1 MIHVSVCGQL
11 QLGAYDDEDVPIN
24 VYTHAHFACLIHIVS
39 VSCRH
44 HKVLTTAFTCH
55 CPIRIRHNLG
65 SAYIGNISG
74 TSNQNNSQQKQIGQS
89 TKEEEKSEPSIA
101 TRPANSN
108 NCRWRFSTRQQTF
121 GPVDVHI
128 NIRGR
133 GGCRCTV
140 PYKVVLAEGGYE
152 CVTDTLPLFIEKRPH
167 QQLKPIKMVDIT
179 FSLEMQFSLEGSI
192 ATCSSLYETAKSMY
206 SRSKLPIRLV
216 DEQVEDFANKK
227 QSSSA
232 SALPWLVKIV
242 YAKND
247 APQNNDNN
255 TDIISISSPSLT
267 GGHGLNECYKI
278 IAGLPPSCCIIPSSS
293 SLALSTSLYVQI
305 DVSTLSIQQITKIC
319 QNYVKY
325 EEAIDSLHSYNR
337 RENKCNQC
345 RSNKLAVGDEGC
357 TNKQRN
363 QRIANCQ
370 SLDELVSC
378 MNPKHDVQYK
388 LDLRSTLNSIEF
400 RQHTSSKD
408 KTTVTNW
415 IRFCTAFVLN
425 SARLRSPMALKSTT
439 SIEEEFDLLFEY
451 VVKDRAIRNYYRER
465 RDGIKVKEEEDER
478 LRILMMLD

>member
-1 MIHVSVCGQL
+1 MKSVVGSCSQCSFQYG
-11 QLGAYDDEDVPIN
+11 YDHD
-24 VYTHAHFACLIHIVS
+24 
-39 VSCRH
+39 
-44 HKVLTTAFTCH
+44 
-55 CPIRIRHNLG
+55 
-65 SAYIGNISG
+65 
-74 TSNQNNSQQKQIGQS
+74 
-89 TKEEEKSEPSIA
+89 
-101 TRPANSN
+101 
-108 NCRWRFSTRQQTF
+108 
-121 GPVDVHI
+121 
-128 NIRGR
+128 
-133 GGCRCTV
+133 
-140 PYKVVLAEGGYE
+140 
-152 CVTDTLPLFIEKRPH
+152 
-167 QQLKPIKMVDIT
+167 
-179 FSLEMQFSLEGSI
+179 
-192 ATCSSLYETAKSMY
+192 
-206 SRSKLPIRLV
+206 
-216 DEQVEDFANKK
+216 
-227 QSSSA
+227 
-232 SALPWLVKIV
+232 
-242 YAKND
+242 
-247 APQNNDNN
+247 DNN
-255 TDIISISSPSLT
+255 
-267 GGHGLNECYKI
+267 Y
-278 IAGLPPSCCIIPSSS
+278 SSS

-388 LDLRSTLNSIEF
+388 LDLRRVNSIEF

-465 RDGIKVKEEEDER
+465 RDGVNKEEEDER
-478 LRILMMLD
+478 LRIQMMLDEGRAMKNDTAAGNCSDDDSMSISASSSEGEIK